1 MGQLQVAPGFGERV
15 PVDDQARVGGRRARD
30 ELRHRAPDDRR
41 QHAGDGHVAVAGLG
55 NRHDQPAH
63 HIAQQDGHESAHLHH
78 AVATGQLA
86 LAQHL
91 RQVGELDR
99 PEQRGVQPHQE
110 GAQQQHCHRAGEE
123 AVGCDQHDHDLQV
136 LHEAD
141 HGGLLHLV
149 RQLPAGGGKQQEGQD
164 EQGTDHQPGHRR
176 RQPVHLQLV
185 GHHHREGELEQVVV
199 GRARKLRP
207 EERRKPALAQ
217 QRELVG
223 MLVRRGAVVW
233 THVGFSW

>member
-1 MGQLQVAPGFGERV
+1 MITISRFFTKRIMVVFSTLS
-15 PVDDQARVGGRRARD
+15 D
-30 ELRHRAPDDRR
+30 
-41 QHAGDGHVAVAGLG
+41 
-55 NRHDQPAH
+55 
-63 HIAQQDGHESAHLHH
+63 S
-78 AVATGQLA
+78 
-86 LAQHL
+86 
-91 RQVGELDR
+91 
-99 PEQRGVQPHQE
+99 
-110 GAQQQHCHRAGEE
+110 C
-123 AVGCDQHDHDLQV
+123 
-136 LHEAD
+136 
-141 HGGLLHLV
+141 
-149 RQLPAGGGKQQEGQD
+149 PAGGGKQQEGQD